1 MRRLLT
7 VIGVLVALPGC
18 STPTE
23 LDHRR
28 VIGVIEFAGA
38 IATIVAPDTV
48 QVGNSFTA
56 TVNSLGSSSCTTPD
70 GVELTLTPS
79 EARVTPYDLVPEA
92 DSRAVCTADLAARP
106 HPVELRFTK
115 AGPAT
120 IVAQGLVWDVSTDRR
135 THGTV
140 TKQLVVLP

>member
-1 MRRLLT
+1 MALRRPPVLRWVHTRGYTLLKQSRGACDEVLGGLAEGGWMRRLLT

-48 QVGNSFTA
+48 QVSNSFTA

-92 DSRAVCTADLAARP
+92 DSRAVCKIGRA
-106 HPVELRFTK
+106 HV
-115 AGPAT
+115 
-120 IVAQGLVWDVSTDRR
+120 
-135 THGTV
+135 
-140 TKQLVVLP
+140 